1 MNSHLSYVNFLRF
14 MCMWLIRECI
24 DQSLPLFAAVLAVS
38 NFIMCLIVAVHYF
51 LLRNAKCSFFDH
63 LNV

>member
-1 MNSHLSYVNFLRF
+1 
-14 MCMWLIRECI
+14 MWLIRECI

-63 LNV
+63 LNVITSFSFNDPSLFC